1 MFLDKSDLFNLDL
14 LQSSPI
20 SLARCVLGFVAK
32 KPTPGTLLLAWL
44 AGLIA
49 CGVHGIGDDLSL
61 LDEAQATAA
70 GLLLNLFLGVPLLG
84 RVLLVTLLGDRNK
97 ILAGNIRQECR
108 RLNKE
113 GRCDDVVVVVLGLAH
128 CNGVKRLLCKM

>member
-70 GLLLNLFLGVPLLG
+70 GLLLNLFLEVPLLG
-84 RVLLVTLLGDRNK
+84 RVLLVTLLGDRNE
-97 ILAGNIRQECR
+97 IRNI
-108 RLNKE
+108 
-113 GRCDDVVVVVLGLAH
+113 GW
-128 CNGVKRLLCKM
+128 